1 MTPSPMRAS
10 SPWRD
15 RPARRGSARP
25 GQQSPMR
32 ESPARSGSVQSGRG
46 EARPVQRN
54 AAQRRSPPPS
64 ARKRHIQETASVET
78 PAAKRKPL
86 HISELGGERS
96 DISKHHDREA
106 DVQRSLNLNSGD
118 SSGLQALQQHY
129 DSGVGDDHVTGDHH
143 PAVEHDAIDIGHG
156 VESDD
161 SSFAHLLFGNGTDLS
176 QEEVADSAAK
186 VNTWRNL
193 PARARPKLAEL
204 LIGIIDRA
212 TRHDC
217 SCCADVECRACQRA
231 LHAWQEID
239 YIFQVLVRNTERS
252 NPSEPHKVGP
262 KVDIIIRDRIQ
273 QAITNGWKGLVE
285 EYHADA
291 ALRYKQDLDRGQPQP
306 PPRILGQPVCQQ
318 DADAFCRNA
327 KSLQS
332 SSAASSITA
341 AHVLPDS
348 ERLQETLREKISPV
362 DQDKAAALMKLR
374 KRRLG
379 EMQSQITPGM
389 IHALDEALAIRA
401 ERLRPFKKA
410 GRTGWRNEFIR
421 QLHATRAGPAL
432 RRLAIHFLLGR
443 APLQVYIRYGHVSLG
458 PRDKGRGADDPRPV
472 GSPEPFWRWAV
483 GAGRQVVQSPTK
495 RLLYP
500 HQYAIGVSNGAE
512 KMGKQTSF
520 DAAQLPNHQFGIP
533 DVRNAYNE
541 LDREEA
547 CNDMCEVHPL
557 SGCMVISLYTVPT
570 VYVHDVKGAKPR
582 KYPTAKGVIQGCN
595 VGMDA
600 FCISQRKPIE
610 WIGKTAQAAGSGLAE
625 LPAFDNEPP
634 ATVKGHMQKW
644 LSERRMSQPTSESS
658 VVVHRHYADNG
669 TYGMV
674 AELMQHFP

>member
-1 MTPSPMRAS
+1 M
-10 SPWRD
+10 
-15 RPARRGSARP
+15 
-25 GQQSPMR
+25 
-32 ESPARSGSVQSGRG
+32 
-46 EARPVQRN
+46 
-54 AAQRRSPPPS
+54 
-64 ARKRHIQETASVET
+64 
-78 PAAKRKPL
+78 
-86 HISELGGERS
+86 
-96 DISKHHDREA
+96 
-106 DVQRSLNLNSGD
+106 QRSLNLNSGD

-129 DSGVGDDHVTGDHH
+129 DSGVGDDHMTGDHH

-204 LIGIIDRA
+204 LIGMIDRA
-212 TRHDC
+212 TGHDC

-389 IHALDEALAIRA
+389 THPLDEALATRA

-410 GRTGWRNEFIR
+410 GRTG
-421 QLHATRAGPAL
+421 
-432 RRLAIHFLLGR
+432 
-443 APLQVYIRYGHVSLG
+443 
-458 PRDKGRGADDPRPV
+458 
-472 GSPEPFWRWAV
+472 
-483 GAGRQVVQSPTK
+483 
-495 RLLYP
+495 
-500 HQYAIGVSNGAE
+500 
-512 KMGKQTSF
+512 
-520 DAAQLPNHQFGIP
+520 
-533 DVRNAYNE
+533 
-541 LDREEA
+541 
-547 CNDMCEVHPL
+547 
-557 SGCMVISLYTVPT
+557 
-570 VYVHDVKGAKPR
+570 
-582 KYPTAKGVIQGCN
+582 
-595 VGMDA
+595 
-600 FCISQRKPIE
+600 
-610 WIGKTAQAAGSGLAE
+610 
-625 LPAFDNEPP
+625 
-634 ATVKGHMQKW
+634 
-644 LSERRMSQPTSESS
+644 
-658 VVVHRHYADNG
+658 
-669 TYGMV
+669 
-674 AELMQHFP
+674 